1 MDGTAILLDRN
12 NEHIAAGIANHPKTM
27 RLPPERYTAPINA
40 STSMGFGHEE
50 ENSPVHI
57 QCMLSASKKRYQCVQ

>member
-40 STSMGFGHEE
+40 SASMGFGHEE

>member
-1 MDGTAILLDRN
+1 LDRN
-12 NEHIAAGIANHPKTM
+12 NEPIAAGIANHPKRM

-40 STSMGFGHEE
+40 SMGFGHEE

-57 QCMLSASKKRYQCVQ
+57 QRILLASKKRY